1 LHPPHRRL
9 VDGVQKTRP
18 SVVVVGDVLH
28 AHAVTAVVNVVAP
41 TVVGKSSGHHTMRT
55 WFKYGLAFL
64 AVCLVLAFFSR
75 ERFTMY
81 PASEEP
87 ERPEKLLVPYGNVL
101 YTEGG
106 D

>member
-1 LHPPHRRL
+1 M
-9 VDGVQKTRP
+9 
-18 SVVVVGDVLH
+18 VVVVGDVLH
-28 AHAVTAVVNVVAP
+28 AHAVTAVVA
-41 TVVGKSSGHHTMRT
+41 TQGVVGKSSGHHTMRT

-64 AVCLVLAFFSR
+64 ALCLVVVFFSR